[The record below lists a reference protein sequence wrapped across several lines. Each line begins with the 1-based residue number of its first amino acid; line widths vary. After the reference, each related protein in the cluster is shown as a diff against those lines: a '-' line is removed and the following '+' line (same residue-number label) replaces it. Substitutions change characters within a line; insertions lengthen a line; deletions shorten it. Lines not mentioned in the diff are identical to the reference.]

1 LTKRKFAKRR
11 WGAART
17 GDASSSLVDVSPR
30 ALKSPRILHPH
41 RPKCSL
47 ASLRAGCLL
56 VASLLVL
63 ADGAPAQTPPS
74 ASERKAYAGLHE
86 AAARGNAEDI
96 RALIAKQLDPNARD
110 ASGRTP
116 LHVAAFGSHYDAVR
130 ALVEGGGDINALEND
145 RYDVIT
151 IAAVK
156 DDVHMVK
163 LAVGLG
169 GNPRAI
175 TSRYDGTALI
185 AAAHLG
191 HDGVVQILIDA
202 GAPLDHVNNL
212 GWTALIEA
220 VVLGDGGPR
229 HVATAKA
236 LVAGGASRTTA
247 DRNGVTPLEHAK
259 RRSYEAM
266 VSVLR

>member
-1 LTKRKFAKRR
+1 MLHQRAERL
-11 WGAART
+11 A
-17 GDASSSLVDVSPR
+17 VHMR
-30 ALKSPRILHPH
+30 ALIITVLLLSICP
-41 RPKCSL
+41 
-47 ASLRAGCLL
+47 AGF
-56 VASLLVL
+56 
-63 ADGAPAQTPPS
+63 AQTPPS
-74 ASERKAYAGLHE
+74 QSERAAYRGLHD
-86 AAARGNAEDI
+86 AAARGSVEDI
-96 RALIAKQLDPNARD
+96 RALLVSKPDVNARD
-110 ASGRTP
+110 AVGRTP

-130 ALVEGGGDINALEND
+130 AFVQVGADINALEND

-156 DDVHMVK
+156 DDVRMVK
-163 LAVGLG
+163 LAIELG
-169 GNPRAI
+169 GDPRAV

-191 HDGVVQILIDA
+191 HDGVVRALIDA

-236 LVAGGASRTTA
+236 LVAAGASTTIA
-247 DRNGVTPLEHAK
+247 DRNGVTPLDHAK
-259 RRSYEAM
+259 RRGYHDM
-266 VSVLR
+266 VSALR

>member
-1 LTKRKFAKRR
+1 MTEHV
-11 WGAART
+11 
-17 GDASSSLVDVSPR
+17 SSL
-30 ALKSPRILHPH
+30 
-41 RPKCSL
+41 
-47 ASLRAGCLL
+47 LRAGYLL
-56 VASLLVL
+56 VASLLPLSEGV
-63 ADGAPAQTPPS
+63 AQTPPS
-74 ASERKAYAGLHE
+74 SSERQAYDGLHE
-86 AAARGNAEDI
+86 AAARGNAADI
-96 RALIAKQLDPNARD
+96 RALIAKKLDPDVRD

-116 LHVAAFGSHYDAVR
+116 LHVAAFGSHYDALR
-130 ALVEGGGDINALEND
+130 ALVEGGGDVNALEND

-151 IAAVK
+151 IAAVN
-156 DDVHMVK
+156 DDLRMVK
-163 LAVGLG
+163 LALELG

-191 HDGVVQILIDA
+191 HDGVVQLLIDA

-236 LVAGGASRTTA
+236 LVAAGASKTIA
-247 DRNGVTPLEHAK
+247 DRSGVTPLEHAK
-259 RRSYEAM
+259 RRGYGAM